1 MDASTMKPVL
11 FLAAAALLSVT
22 TAAAAD
28 NGQRF
33 DEGAQLRAYGPGP
46 WRPEAQC
53 FRGKSIAG
61 VTRAGERTVYVQSR
75 AGAIYRLELAG
86 DCAALDAATKV
97 TLRGDGGLAVCPGTA
112 ADLLAQTPAGPKQC
126 RVAEVRRMGPSDLAA
141 LSAPRR

>member
-1 MDASTMKPVL
+1 MKPAL
-11 FLAAAALLSVT
+11 FFAAAALLSVT
-22 TAAAAD
+22 TPAVAD

-53 FRGKSIAG
+53 FRGTSIAG
-61 VTRAGERTVYVQSR
+61 VTRASDRTVYVQSK

-86 DCAALDAATKV
+86 DCGALDQARKV
-97 TLRGDGGLAVCPGTA
+97 TVRGDGGFAVCPGTA
-112 ADLLAQTPAGPKQC
+112 ANLVAQTPTGAKQC
-126 RVAEVRRMGPSDLAA
+126 RVAEVRRLGPSDLAA